1 MYNKI
6 IQQALSG
13 LTGVIS
19 IYDDI
24 IVHGKHEEEHN
35 RNLELLLRRI
45 QARGLTLN
53 VDKCHFNMPQM
64 KFMGHILSEH
74 GIGVAES
81 KVTAIR
87 EAQRPQTVSEVKS
100 FIGLVNFMGR
110 FIPNLATLGEPLNR
124 LMKKEQPFVWGKEQD
139 AAFVKLKEALTN
151 ASTLAYFDVKAKTRV
166 IADASPVGLGAVIV
180 QKQGEDYTIICC
192 ASRSLSD
199 IERRYSQAQKEALG
213 LVWACERF
221 HVFLFGKAFELLTDH
236 KPL

>member
-1 MYNKI
+1 MKFTNPIKLFTSETVCGRCASRI
-6 IQQALSG
+6 AVQQALSG

-81 KVTAIR
+81 KVTANIR
-87 EAQRPQTVSEVKS
+87 
-100 FIGLVNFMGR
+100 
-110 FIPNLATLGEPLNR
+110 
-124 LMKKEQPFVWGKEQD
+124 
-139 AAFVKLKEALTN
+139 
-151 ASTLAYFDVKAKTRV
+151 STT
-166 IADASPVGLGAVIV
+166 
-180 QKQGEDYTIICC
+180 YT
-192 ASRSLSD
+192 
-199 IERRYSQAQKEALG
+199 E
-213 LVWACERF
+213 
-221 HVFLFGKAFELLTDH
+221 H
-236 KPL
+236 